1 MKQPTKEEITK
12 KQIEIVI
19 DMLQARIESDKDNR
33 ILQVLLE
40 RYTKASQVLQN
51 KMDFNTIIIEGGC
64 RAYLDAFSDY
74 NNTLLYEMD
83 RAEKLVE
90 EIKGV
95 PNSTLS
101 ESEQ

>member
-1 MKQPTKEEITK
+1 MKQPTKEEIAK
-12 KQIEIVI
+12 KQLEIVI
-19 DMLQARIESDKDNR
+19 DMLEARIESDKNNR

-51 KMDFNTIIIEGGC
+51 KMDFNTIIIKGGC

-74 NNTLLYEMD
+74 NNPLLYEMD

-95 PNSTLS
+95 ASSTFS